1 MCREIVLDVHALTPP
16 APFEIAV
23 EQVMHLQ
30 SGEYIKMLHRLQP
43 FPLYD
48 ILLENGF
55 RYKVLQG
62 EFGFDIYIWL
72 AKDRATG
79 EHIQRFV

>member
-1 MCREIVLDVHALTPP
+1 MCKEIVLDVHALTPP
-16 APFEIAV
+16 APFEIAI
-23 EQVMHLQ
+23 EQVTHLQ
-30 SGEYIKMLHRLQP
+30 CGEYIKMLHRLQP

-72 AKDRATG
+72 AKDKATG
-79 EHIQRFV
+79 ERLKRFV